1 MVNAADS
8 KSAACKG
15 LRVRVSP
22 RASCCAAT
30 NYGRTKGCPARSAR
44 PISGTSLARKVGS
57 RRLHHQAKSNEA
69 TSIRASRPDKE
80 VRTYQTGCDLRTAA
94 LLPTQPNDAD
104 LNAREQDPPGLDPE
118 PLGRP
123 GRLKE
128 KPRGSPG
135 SVQKRLREGKWSPP
149 RHPRNLA
156 PHVRPDQDWP
166 SRSRAYGGPAGTTT
180 ANKHR
185 PRRRI
190 RN

>member
-1 MVNAADS
+1 
-8 KSAACKG
+8 
-15 LRVRVSP
+15 
-22 RASCCAAT
+22 
-30 NYGRTKGCPARSAR
+30 
-44 PISGTSLARKVGS
+44 LARKVGS

-118 PLGRP
+118 PPGRL

-128 KPRGSPG
+128 KPRGG
-135 SVQKRLREGKWSPP
+135 SGKHAQRLRERKLVASHRTP
-149 RHPRNLA
+149 RTLRRTSDPTRIGRA
-156 PHVRPDQDWP
+156 VRG
-166 SRSRAYGGPAGTTT
+166 RTGGQPGTTT

-190 RN
+190 RNRGHAQPDTCSAQKELYDMLRPQTTCAEWCARDAAQNTNFTYVIK

>member
-118 PLGRP
+118 PPGRL

-128 KPRGSPG
+128 KPRGG
-135 SVQKRLREGKWSPP
+135 SGKHAQRLREGKLVASHRTPRTAPQEPCAARPP
-149 RHPRNLA
+149 R
-156 PHVRPDQDWP
+156 P
-166 SRSRAYGGPAGTTT
+166 SIGRAEGVWAGASGDHDRQQTPT
-180 ANKHR
+180 
-185 PRRRI
+185 
-190 RN
+190 